1 MWLGEIGVIYGTL
14 IPKARKSEGIQK
26 KILMKD
32 IKDLVETK
40 SLKKK

>member
-1 MWLGEIGVIYGTL
+1 MGVIYGTL

-26 KILMKD
+26 KMLLKH

-40 SLKKK
+40 SLKK